1 MRYRGRCVPE
11 IRIVEP
17 IQRMRNIL
25 IAAIVLCAVAHA
37 TAQDEE
43 GCTLPANKKAEKL
56 YEKAKATKATSE
68 RREILKETI
77 EAEPDHYAALA
88 DLTLIDVRKAEK
100 SLTADYRFAE
110 EKLLR
115 VDELCPTYHPYIAF
129 YLGNLAFV
137 KKEYKKAMAY
147 YDRFLKFDIVDP
159 STAPK
164 DHELRVTEAEAG
176 LNQAKLLDQ
185 LYTNPVPM
193 QLSVV
198 KDLSTKDQEYLGILS
213 PDGEVCLFIR
223 GYQKQGRNE
232 LTPRQ
237 VEEFT
242 IAHRRPDGTFEKG
255 KAMAPPFNLTE
266 NVGSATLTIDNQRM
280 FLTICDFD
288 ADGYKNCDIFMSE
301 MKKGEW
307 QKPKNLGTGVNGKKS
322 FEGQPTVTPDGKT
335 LYFVSIREDE
345 IGTIND
351 MDLYMSRIGANGEW
365 GPAKNLGRTVNTK
378 GNEKSPFIH
387 EDSHTLYFSSDGHP
401 GIGKFDIYLTRLDS
415 TAKWITPKNIG
426 YPINTVHDDVGF
438 FVSVDGHTA
447 FLSSNEREGVG
458 GWDLFSFPLYKEARP
473 DKVMFVRGQLKD
485 ADNQP
490 VTDARIELKN
500 VRTQE
505 VAQFDITHPEG
516 KYVAVMNMSDDVVMT
531 VKKDGAA
538 FNAKYIAKSDS
549 TTMKTTSVD
558 LTVKEQTKG
567 SVHRLDNI
575 NFGTNSADLAKE
587 SEHILNEFAAYLK
600 ANPQLKVAIHGH
612 TDNVGDDRAN
622 LLLSESRAEA
632 VNQFLVRKG
641 IDGARLSYLG
651 LGESKPIT
659 TNDTPAGRALNRR
672 TEFVIQ

>member
-1 MRYRGRCVPE
+1 M
-11 IRIVEP
+11 
-17 IQRMRNIL
+17 IL
-25 IAAIVLCAVAHA
+25 SVAAQAI
-37 TAQDEE
+37 AQDEE
-43 GCTLPANKKAEKL
+43 GCTLPTNKKAEKL
-56 YEKAKATKATSE
+56 YEKAKEIKATSE
-68 RREILKETI
+68 RREALKEVV

-88 DLTLIDVRKAEK
+88 DLILIDVRKAEK

-110 EKLLR
+110 EKLR
-115 VDELCPTYHPYIAF
+115 TVDELCPTYHPYITF
-129 YLGNLAFV
+129 YLGNLAFI
-137 KKEYKKAMAY
+137 KKEYKQAMGY
-147 YDRFLKFDIVDP
+147 YDRFLKFDILDP
-159 STAPK
+159 TKAPK
-164 DHELRVTEAEAG
+164 DHELRHTEAQAG
-176 LNQAKLLDQ
+176 YNQAKLLDE
-185 LYTNPVPM
+185 LYTKPVPM

-198 KDLSTKDQEYLGILS
+198 KDLCTKDQEYLGILS

-223 GYQKQGRNE
+223 GYQKQSRNE

-242 IAHRRPDGTFEKG
+242 IANRKPDGTFEKG
-255 KAMAPPFNLTE
+255 KAMPAPFNLTE
-266 NVGSATLTIDNQRM
+266 NVGSATLTIDNSRM

-288 ADGYKNCDIFMSE
+288 AEGYKNCDIFMSS
-301 MKKGEW
+301 MTDGEW
-307 QKPKNLGTGVNGKKS
+307 QKPKNLGTGVNGRKS

-351 MDLYMSRIGANGEW
+351 MDLYVSRLGANGEW
-365 GPAKNLGRTVNTK
+365 GPAKNMGLTINTK

-401 GIGKFDIYLTRLDS
+401 GIGKFDIYLTRQDS
-415 TAKWITPKNIG
+415 SGKWITPKNIG
-426 YPINTVHDDVGF
+426 YPINTEHDDVGF

-447 FLSSNEREGVG
+447 FLSSNERSGVG

-473 DKVMFVRGQLKD
+473 EKVMFVRGELKD
-485 ADNQP
+485 ENNQP
-490 VTDARIELKN
+490 VTEARIELKN

-505 VAQFDITHPEG
+505 VQQFEVNHTEG
-516 KYVAVMNMSDDVVMT
+516 KFIAVMNMNDDVVMT

-538 FNAKYIAKSDS
+538 FNAKYISKSD
-549 TTMKTTSVD
+549 TATLKTAKVEM
-558 LTVKEQTKG
+558 TVKEQTKG

-587 SEHILNEFAAYLK
+587 SEHILQEFAAYLK
-600 ANPQLKVAIHGH
+600 ANLQLKVAIHGH

-622 LLLSESRAEA
+622 LLLSENRAEA
-632 VNQFLVRKG
+632 VNQFLIKHG
-641 IDGARLSYLG
+641 IDSSRLSYLG

-659 TNDTPAGRALNRR
+659 TNDTPSGRALNRR